1 MKIVCPLFLRKIF
14 PDSIKIWWK
23 SLTEKFMNHMFR
35 TCWKLKL
42 AISSVAK
49 FHLIGNAVSVLIGFF
64 ISFRIGF
71 PRCMCPSYHE
81 GQTIPF
87 EAGLRLMPR
96 RPLSTPSSHLGEE
109 KKDTSSGHVI
119 LLHLNC
125 PTHLRLIQKNKFL
138 NNFPL
143 HRV

>member
-1 MKIVCPLFLRKIF
+1 
-14 PDSIKIWWK
+14 
-23 SLTEKFMNHMFR
+23 
-35 TCWKLKL
+35 
-42 AISSVAK
+42 
-49 FHLIGNAVSVLIGFF
+49 
-64 ISFRIGF
+64 
-71 PRCMCPSYHE
+71 
-81 GQTIPF
+81 
-87 EAGLRLMPR
+87 MPR

-143 HRV
+143 HRVWPWHEQIQNSFHNFLFLCGCPGFFKHLIIPLSVYNILVTLFQRIWWKGFMILDHLHLYHHFVKMTIFPLYEIHCCLEMLRG